1 MPSNSAITCDSG
13 TVGWG
18 VLVVLPD
25 PTRRIDR
32 CLKGYGYNQGG
43 HHQKSVPSITWS
55 VSSELK
61 PEELVAVLE
70 WFLWI
75 VELISSHLL
84 PETTYVVSL
93 FYLKNDCLPLFI

>member
-1 MPSNSAITCDSG
+1 MPDNSAIVNACDNG
-13 TVGWG
+13 AVVLG

-32 CLKGYGYNQGG
+32 CLKGDGYNQGS

-61 PEELVAVLE
+61 PEVLVEALG
-70 WFLWI
+70 WILWN
-75 VELISSHLL
+75 VEQISSHLL
-84 PETTYVVSL
+84 QKL
-93 FYLKNDCLPLFI
+93 HRWFYAFA